1 VESGVFV
8 WRKHLQP
15 APVLGT
21 AKTFAKKEG
30 TEMNIVERVKKILLQ
45 PGEEWGVI
53 AAESTTTSELYRN
66 YIIPLAAIGPIAFV
80 IGMSVLGMGMPFVGR
95 FRIPIGTAI
104 SSAVV
109 QYILSLVG
117 VYVLALIV
125 DYLAPTFSGEKNVN
139 QALKLTAYSM
149 TASWLAGI
157 FILIPALSVLSI
169 LLSLYGLYLLYLGI
183 PPLMKAPQEKALP
196 YTIVIVIAAVV
207 IFAILSWVPRAFISY
222 PVPGGHMMGQ
232 PGPF

>member
-1 VESGVFV
+1 
-8 WRKHLQP
+8 
-15 APVLGT
+15 
-21 AKTFAKKEG
+21 
-30 TEMNIVERVKKILLQ
+30 MNIVERVKKILLQ

-53 AAESTTTSELYRN
+53 AAEITTTSELYRN
-66 YIIPLAAIGPIAFV
+66 YIILLAAIGPVAFV
-80 IGMSVLGMGMPFVGR
+80 IGMSVMGIGMPFAGT
-95 FRIPIGTAI
+95 FRIPITTAV

-109 QYILSLVG
+109 QYILSLIG
-117 VYVLALIV
+117 VYVLALII
-125 DYLAPTFSGEKNVN
+125 DYLAPTFSGEKNLN
-139 QALKLTAYSM
+139 QALKLTTYSL
-149 TASWLAGI
+149 TASWIAGI

-196 YTIVIVIAAVV
+196 YTIVIVIAALV

-222 PVPGGHMMGQ
+222 PMPGGHMIGQ

>member
-1 VESGVFV
+1 
-8 WRKHLQP
+8 
-15 APVLGT
+15 
-21 AKTFAKKEG
+21 
-30 TEMNIVERVKKILLQ
+30 MNIVERVKKILLQ

-53 AAESTTTSELYRN
+53 AAESTTTSELYRS
-66 YIIPLAAIGPIAFV
+66 YIVPLAAIGPIAFV
-80 IGMSVLGMGMPFVGR
+80 IGMSVLGLGMPFVGR
-95 FRIPIGTAI
+95 FRIPLGTAI

-125 DYLAPTFSGEKNVN
+125 DYLAPTFSAEKNMD

-207 IFAILSWVPRAFISY
+207 IFAIFSWVPRAFISY
-222 PVPGGHMMGQ
+222 PMPGGHMIGQ